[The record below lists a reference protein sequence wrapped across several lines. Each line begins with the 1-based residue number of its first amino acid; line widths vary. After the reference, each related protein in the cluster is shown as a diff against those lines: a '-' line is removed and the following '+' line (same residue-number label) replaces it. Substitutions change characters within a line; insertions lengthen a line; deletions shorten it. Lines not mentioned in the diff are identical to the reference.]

1 MSRRLCVLVCAAV
14 VWSATPAWAQA
25 PAAASTPRIGVRAF
39 GHFEWQTMAAKE
51 TFDAVTGKS
60 TLTGLG
66 GGVEV
71 QRIWRGIFARA
82 AISRMSQSGQRIFVF
97 DNTVFPLGVP
107 LDITMTPIEFAAG
120 WRFSPIG
127 SRGIVGYLGAGGMSL
142 SYNESSPSDAAG
154 EEVSEKVSGFLLFGG
169 VEVPVWRF
177 VTAGAEVGWRK
188 AEVLNPGGA
197 MGAFDENDFGG
208 VTMRVMVS
216 IRR

>member
-1 MSRRLCVLVCAAV
+1 MSRRLSALVCAAV
-14 VWSATPAWAQA
+14 VWSAAPAWAQA
-25 PAAASTPRIGVRAF
+25 PAAASTPRFGVRAF

-71 QRIWRGIFARA
+71 QRIWRGIFARTV
-82 AISRMSQSGQRIFVF
+82 ISRMSQSGQRVFVF

-120 WRFSPIG
+120 WRFRPIG
-127 SRGIVGYLGAGGMSL
+127 ARGIVGYLGAGGVFL
-142 SYNESSPSDAAG
+142 SYNESSSSVAG
-154 EEVSEKVSGFLLFGG
+154 EEVSEQMSGFLLFGG

-188 AEVLNPGGA
+188 AEVLNPGGV
-197 MGAFDENDFGG
+197 MGAFQENDFGG
-208 VTMRVMVS
+208 VTMCVMVS

>member
-1 MSRRLCVLVCAAV
+1 
-14 VWSATPAWAQA
+14 
-25 PAAASTPRIGVRAF
+25 
-39 GHFEWQTMAAKE
+39 MAAKE
-51 TFDAVTGKS
+51 SFEAVTGKS

-82 AISRMSQSGQRIFVF
+82 AVSRMSQSGQRIFVF

-107 LDITMTPIEFAAG
+107 LDITMTPIELAAG

-127 SRGIVGYLGAGGMSL
+127 SRGIVGYLGAGGMFL

-154 EEVSEKVSGFLLFGG
+154 EEVSERYNGFLLFGG

-177 VTAGAEVGWRK
+177 VSAGAEVGWRK
-188 AEVLNPGGA
+188 VQVPGLGGA
-197 MGAFDENDFGG
+197 MEAFGEEDLGG

>member
-1 MSRRLCVLVCAAV
+1 MSRRLSVLVFAAI
-14 VWSATPAWAQA
+14 VWSAAPAWAQA
-25 PAAASTPRIGVRAF
+25 TTAASSPGIGARAF
-39 GHFEWQTMAAKE
+39 GHFEWQTMAATE

-71 QRIWRGIFARA
+71 QRIWRGIFARV
-82 AISRMSQSGQRIFVF
+82 AISRMSQSGQRVFVF

-107 LDITMTPIEFAAG
+107 LDLTMTPLEFAAG
-120 WRFSPIG
+120 WRFQPLG
-127 SRGIVGYLGAGGMSL
+127 FRGIVGYLGAGGMSL

-154 EEVSEKVSGFLLFGG
+154 EEVSERVSGFLLFGG
-169 VEVPVWRF
+169 VEVPVWRS

-188 AEVLNPGGA
+188 AEVLNPAGA
-197 MGAFDENDFGG
+197 MGALDENDFGG
-208 VTMRVMVS
+208 GTMRVMVS

>member
-1 MSRRLCVLVCAAV
+1 
-14 VWSATPAWAQA
+14 
-25 PAAASTPRIGVRAF
+25 
-39 GHFEWQTMAAKE
+39 MAAKD
-51 TFDAVTGKS
+51 TFEAVTGKS

-71 QRIWRGIFARA
+71 QRIWRGSFLRA
-82 AISRMSQSGQRIFVF
+82 AVSRMSQSGQRVFVF

-107 LDITMTPIEFAAG
+107 LDLTLTPIELAAG
-120 WRFSPIG
+120 WRFRPIG
-127 SRGIVGYLGAGGMSL
+127 SRGIVGYLGGGALFL
-142 SYNESSPSDAAG
+142 SYNESSPSDASG
-154 EEVSEKVSGFLLFGG
+154 EEVSESTTGVVLFGG

-177 VTAGAEVGWRK
+177 VSAGAEVGWRK

-197 MGAFDENDFGG
+197 MGAFGENDFGG